1 MLASTV
7 AFASE
12 VDAQLFGC
20 PAEGRSLQRQR
31 SAAPAQAVHGLTG
44 EESPVAPRGGVRRR
58 SGVAA
63 SDAATQSFRE
73 VWTMRTIGVLLSLL
87 AIVALAGCAT
97 RPINEPITQF
107 DPKSGYR
114 PHLLIQ
120 KRQNNDPQML
130 FFLAFSGGGTR
141 AAAFSYGVL
150 EELRRTEIVVDG
162 QRRRLIDEVDIITG
176 VSGGSF
182 TALAYA
188 LYGERLF
195 DEYEERFLKRDVQGA
210 LVGLSLNPFNW
221 WKFVGGSAGRSEV
234 AAEYYDEILFE
245 GATFGDLLDKQTP
258 AVVATGTDISTGS
271 RFAFYQQDFD
281 LICSD
286 LNKVR
291 LSRAAATSSAVPV
304 VLSPV
309 TLDNYGG
316 TCGYQYPAWV
326 RDVAK
331 PEGRPRPAGRAVQR
345 HREMQ
350 AFQNSKDRP
359 YIHLVDGGVA
369 DNLGV
374 RPQLEALEELGLSA
388 AYRDEVGFGGVRRIV
403 IIVVNA
409 RSAPRT
415 DWDSNETPP
424 GIIPQLLQSASVPID
439 RYSFETIELMKDRQE
454 IYSWRRELL
463 IARARLAGA
472 TEAEAEASVSLPK
485 VSLHTLD
492 VSFDN
497 MADPKER
504 EYLMNLPT
512 SFVLPAEDVDRLRAA
527 AGHLLRNSQDFQALL
542 RDLGGAP
549 AK

>member
-1 MLASTV
+1 MN
-7 AFASE
+7 
-12 VDAQLFGC
+12 
-20 PAEGRSLQRQR
+20 R
-31 SAAPAQAVHGLTG
+31 
-44 EESPVAPRGGVRRR
+44 
-58 SGVAA
+58 
-63 SDAATQSFRE
+63 
-73 VWTMRTIGVLLSLL
+73 LLVGPLL
-87 AIVALAGCAT
+87 AIMALAGCAS
-97 RPINEPITQF
+97 RPINEPITKF
-107 DPKSGYR
+107 DPQSGYR
-114 PHLLIQ
+114 PYLLIP
-120 KRQNNDPQML
+120 KRQNNDPHTL
-130 FFLAFSGGGTR
+130 FVLSFSGGGTR

-188 LYGERLF
+188 LYGDRLF
-195 DEYEERFLKRDVQGA
+195 SEYEQRFLKRDVQGA
-210 LVGLSLNPFNW
+210 LVSRAMNPFNW
-221 WKFVGGSAGRSEV
+221 WKFIGGTAGRSEL

-258 AVVATGTDISTGS
+258 ATLAIGTDISTGS

-291 LSRAAATSSAVPV
+291 LSRAVATSSAVPV

-345 HREMQ
+345 YREMQ
-350 AFQNSKDRP
+350 DFQNSKDRP
-359 YIHLVDGGVA
+359 YLHLVDGGVA

-374 RPQLEALEELGLSA
+374 RPVLEALEELGVSA
-388 AYRDEVGFGGVRRIV
+388 AFRDELGTGGIRRIV
-403 IIVVNA
+403 LIVVNA

-415 DWDSNETPP
+415 DWDRNESPP
-424 GIIPQLLQSASVPID
+424 GTIAQLLQASSVPID
-439 RYSFETIELMKDRQE
+439 RYSFETIETMKDRQE

-472 TEAEAEASVSLPK
+472 TEAQAEAGVPLPK
-485 VSLHTLD
+485 VSIHALD
-492 VSFDN
+492 ISFDN
-497 MADPKER
+497 LPDQEER
-504 EYLMNLPT
+504 AYLMNLPT
-512 SFVLPAEDVDRLRAA
+512 SFVLPPGDVDRLRAA
-527 AGHLLRNSQDFQALL
+527 AGELLRQSQDFQALL
-542 RDLGGAP
+542 RELGGAP